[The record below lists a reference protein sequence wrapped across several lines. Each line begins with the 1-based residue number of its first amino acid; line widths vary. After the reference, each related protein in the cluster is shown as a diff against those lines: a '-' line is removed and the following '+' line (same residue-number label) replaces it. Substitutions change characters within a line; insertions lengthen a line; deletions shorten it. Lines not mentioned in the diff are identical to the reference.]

1 MVQAV
6 ERVHASGHGR
16 DPLRGS
22 DRQHHLGRTP
32 IFAWASFAVPYWLT
46 AYFLGPTFPAL
57 LGAMVGLLVTS
68 LTLRAGYFLP
78 EEEWEFGPRE
88 SWPAHWVGEIEP
100 GESTSGGGGAVA
112 ADGGTAAATPG
123 ADV

>member
-1 MVQAV
+1 
-6 ERVHASGHGR
+6 
-16 DPLRGS
+16 
-22 DRQHHLGRTP
+22 
-32 IFAWASFAVPYWLT
+32 
-46 AYFLGPTFPAL
+46 
-57 LGAMVGLLVTS
+57 MVGLLVTS